1 MNKKLSVHIFLIF
14 SCWIFFS
21 CKKDNFNY
29 PPSMVVISKII
40 YFPKVSIVGERLVIL
55 QQGAPY
61 TDSVISTLNG
71 QPVSYTTNLTVST
84 ANPGVYNVVYTATNP
99 QGFSA
104 TDWRTVVVIGNDVAA
119 NDFSGTYL
127 RAATGVT
134 STWTKTASGV
144 YTVENPG
151 GAGVGAGLQ
160 VIAVNYT
167 GTQISIPQ
175 QESSDFGGLVSSGD
189 ETYTL
194 TPPPPQYSWIFH
206 ATNYGTSLRTFIK
219 Q

>member
-1 MNKKLSVHIFLIF
+1 
-14 SCWIFFS
+14 
-21 CKKDNFNY
+21 
-29 PPSMVVISKII
+29 
-40 YFPKVSIVGERLVIL
+40 
-55 QQGAPY
+55 
-61 TDSVISTLNG
+61 
-71 QPVSYTTNLTVST
+71 
-84 ANPGVYNVVYTATNP
+84 VVYTATNP

-160 VIAVNYT
+160 VIVVNYT
-167 GTQISIPQ
+167 GIQISIPQ
-175 QESSDFGGLVSSGD
+175 QESADFGGLVSSED

>member
-14 SCWIFFS
+14 SCLILFS

-29 PPSMVVISKII
+29 PPGMVGISKII
-40 YFPKVSIVGERLVIL
+40 FFPSVTIVGDRLLIL
-55 QQGAPY
+55 QQGAPF

-71 QPVSYTTNLTVST
+71 QPVPFTTNVTVST
-84 ANPGVYNVVYTATNP
+84 ANPGVYNVVYTASNP
-99 QGFSA
+99 QGFTA
-104 TDWRTVVVIGNDVAA
+104 TDWRTIVVIGSDVAA

-134 STWTKTASGV
+134 STWTKTATGV
-144 YTVENPG
+144 YTVENAG
-151 GAGVGAGLQ
+151 GASVGVGLN

-167 GTQISIPQ
+167 GTQIAIPV
-175 QESSDFGGLVSSGD
+175 QESTDYGGLVSSSS

-194 TPPPPQYSWIFH
+194 TPAPPTYSWIFH
-206 ATNYGTSLRTFIK
+206 ATNYGTGLRTFTK